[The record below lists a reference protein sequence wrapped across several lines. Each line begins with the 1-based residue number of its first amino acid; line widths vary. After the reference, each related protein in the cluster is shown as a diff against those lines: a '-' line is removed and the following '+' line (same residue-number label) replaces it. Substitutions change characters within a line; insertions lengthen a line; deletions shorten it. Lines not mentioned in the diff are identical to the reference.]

1 MADEFIPPV
10 EEDLCLIVAKGDPRL
25 PRLDEAIAHLKTA
38 EIPAIL
44 KHWEL
49 G

>member
-1 MADEFIPPV
+1 MASEFTPPV
-10 EEDLCLIVAKGDPRL
+10 EEDLCLIVAKGDPLL
-25 PRLDEAIAHLKTA
+25 PRLDAAIGRLKAA

-44 KHWEL
+44 RHWEL